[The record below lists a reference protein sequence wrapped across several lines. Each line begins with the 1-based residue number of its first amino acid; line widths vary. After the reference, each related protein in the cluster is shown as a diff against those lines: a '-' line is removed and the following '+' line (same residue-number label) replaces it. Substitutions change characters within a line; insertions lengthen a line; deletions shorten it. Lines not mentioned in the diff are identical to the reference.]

1 MGDDDDEDRLVL
13 DIEDEEGG
21 SPRKR
26 KCPDGSS
33 ADADSPQTKH
43 PFKYV
48 CAFCGKR
55 YTSRSG
61 LLSHKN
67 TVHYRTKPYRC
78 QGGFQQS
85 RLFISSEMR
94 N

>member
-1 MGDDDDEDRLVL
+1 MVDGKGDDDDEDRLVL
-13 DIEDEEGG
+13 DIEDEEEGS

-26 KCPDGSS
+26 KCPDDASS
-33 ADADSPQTKH
+33 AADADSPQTKH

-67 TVHYRTKPYRC
+67 TVHYQRKPYRC
-78 QGGFQQS
+78 QGSG
-85 RLFISSEMR
+85 
-94 N
+94 